1 MDLILQNADL
11 NIADV
16 VVDRNRD
23 GAGETAH
30 GEVYPMPTQC
40 PVRARELRV
49 VRLACGGCGTSLEGR
64 FGLGRLQRLSRE
76 QIAFVEV
83 FIKCRGKIKDVEQ
96 ELGVSYPTVIARLD
110 QVVAAMDFP
119 AEGASSQQGILDDL
133 AGGKIDAKEAAT

>member
-1 MDLILQNADL
+1 
-11 NIADV
+11 
-16 VVDRNRD
+16 
-23 GAGETAH
+23 
-30 GEVYPMPTQC
+30 MPTQC
-40 PVRARELRV
+40 PVCARELRV

-96 ELGVSYPTVIARLD
+96 ELGVSYPTVVARLD

-119 AEGASSQQGILDDL
+119 AEGGGSQQGVLDDL
-133 AGGKIDAKEAAT
+133 AGGKIDAKEAAARLKTMMKQGGA